1 MIIDYEQLLQQCT
14 NGVHP
19 QIMHGIIRQE
29 SSFNPYAIG
38 VVNGRLSRQPEN
50 QAEAVATVRTLQ
62 ARGMNYS
69 MGLAQVNKQH
79 MRRFGFTAESI
90 FEPCANVRAGAT
102 IFQQCHNMAKARFG
116 NTAYAI
122 SAALSCYYSGNFTT
136 GFRRYG
142 RDKAP
147 YVDSVRQQ
155 MLTYNQ
161 RPKQIGTV
169 KLAQTALRIQVPA
182 SQYAAP
188 PAPTT
193 PVIATPSFAVNTVE
207 ATPLQ
212 PTEANQSSFLI
223 NGGNQNRNPTLAEN
237 NKPTSSLL
245 F

>member
-1 MIIDYEQLLQQCT
+1 MVIDYDQLLQQCT

-29 SSFNPYAIG
+29 SGFNPYAIG
-38 VVNGRLSRQPEN
+38 VVDGRLSRQPQN
-50 QAEAVATVRTLQ
+50 QAEAAAAVRALQ

-102 IFQQCHNMAKARFG
+102 IFQQCHTLAKSRYG
-116 NTAYAI
+116 NTAHAI
-122 SAALSCYYSGNFTT
+122 AAALSCYYSGNFTT

-142 RDKAP
+142 RDRAP
-147 YVDSVRQQ
+147 YVESVRQQ

-169 KLAQTALRIQVPA
+169 QLAQTALRIQVPA
-182 SQYAAP
+182 SQYAAT
-188 PAPTT
+188 PAPAAPAT
-193 PVIATPSFAVNTVE
+193 ATPSFAGNTVE
-207 ATPLQ
+207 ATPFQ
-212 PTEANQSSFLI
+212 PTVENQSSFLI
-223 NGGNQNRNPTLAEN
+223 NGGNQNRNPNLAEN